1 MALVYREPM
10 PTILTHAIVGL
21 GLTELAPLPA
31 KPPWL
36 WVVAA
41 VMAALPDLDVIGL
54 PLGVPYR
61 SFFGHRG
68 FVHSLACSVVL
79 GFVLGCALQAPL
91 ATPWWQLGA
100 FLCIVMASH
109 GVLDGFTNGGLG
121 IAYFAPF
128 NNARYFFPWQPIQV
142 SPIGVAFFSKWG
154 LLVLRSEMTWVWL
167 PLAAIVGVD
176 LVWRRY
182 S

>member
-1 MALVYREPM
+1 M
-10 PTILTHAIVGL
+10 PTIMTHALVGL

-36 WVVAA
+36 RALAA
-41 VMAALPDLDVIGL
+41 GLAALPDLDVIGL

-68 FVHSLACSVVL
+68 FFHSLACSVVTGFLL
-79 GFVLGCALQAPL
+79 GWALQVPL
-91 ATPWWQLGA
+91 AIPWWQLGA

-128 NNARYFFPWQPIQV
+128 DNGRYFFPWQPIQV
-142 SPIGVAFFSKWG
+142 SPIGAAFFSKWG
-154 LLVLRSEMTWVWL
+154 LLVLRSEIVWVWL
-167 PLAAIVGVD
+167 PLAATVGVAQ
-176 LVWRRY
+176 LRRHY